1 MGRALCLAIGLVIL
15 STMLQSSQRL
25 PVARSAVEDE
35 LIAVQQAQIT
45 ANNAADVATLDRL
58 TAADWTGVSAAGI
71 VQEKAQFLEEV
82 VKRGPARV
90 QRTMEDAA
98 DRQKAWRVQVSG
110 TLGVVTRLTA
120 GDHGSRMWN
129 TAVWTKRDGVWLRV
143 FSQGT
148 TAAAQ

>member
-71 VQEKAQFLEEV
+71 VQEKAGFLEEV

-98 DRQKAWRVQVSG
+98 DRRRSG
-110 TLGVVTRLTA
+110 
-120 GDHGSRMWN
+120 GSSSP
-129 TAVWTKRDGVWLRV
+129 AP
-143 FSQGT
+143 S
-148 TAAAQ
+148 AS